1 MYCNRL
7 TVSLIIEILLH
18 IWPRTDDNHK
28 VLFDYGYWYGYM
40 NGRDPLAKEQK
51 QFKCTECA
59 YRTTAPSRALTCRRC
74 GGVMKDAAIP
84 T

>member
-1 MYCNRL
+1 
-7 TVSLIIEILLH
+7 
-18 IWPRTDDNHK
+18 
-28 VLFDYGYWYGYM
+28 M

-51 QFKCTECA
+51 EFQCTDCA

-84 T
+84 K